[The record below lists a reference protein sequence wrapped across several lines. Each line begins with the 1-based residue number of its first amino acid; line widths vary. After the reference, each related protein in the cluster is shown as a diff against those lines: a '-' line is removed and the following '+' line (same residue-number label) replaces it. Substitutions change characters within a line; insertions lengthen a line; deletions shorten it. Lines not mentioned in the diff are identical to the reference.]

1 MKLFGANSGLSQY
14 MMDQSFVDKTGDEIY
29 EEQGV
34 LSNWANELSPYH
46 QDQLETVKAGLAQNE
61 ERMETISSITKPY
74 GDQLRGLGSNPFGG
88 LLINAAADFRGTAH
102 KLKKTTQFF
111 ANTSIDAI
119 ENLLIMREEIM
130 DAMAQGL
137 INTSFQIPGVTEPF
151 KLDTGDAEEQ
161 LAEKKQVA
169 ESGGDPYADQRLP
182 RIGEQGEIEKML
194 EPMASFFLTMFAG
207 GAPLKGASWTTKGIV
222 GGFEAAGTMDLADG
236 NLATALKDMLGEGGF
251 KDLADYLSSKPENAE
266 IGYERL
272 QLRVKNLVE
281 EGSINAIFMGLPMAF
296 RAMKAMGVKFLL
308 GGGATVATTQEAE
321 AGPVSE
327 IGKLLLKSRKE
338 ISKIKDASI
347 FNGKL
352 NRKNYDL
359 AKTEVNRVKQNYLAE
374 DGWVEPKIAEGST
387 KPAVVFN
394 PDGSI
399 KSINWQ
405 GVPYKFH
412 ISNKGLS
419 TEDHKAELVS
429 TMVNDVKSIVQ
440 RAKEGDQTAIKILKE
455 ADWYRAMRSRLRTEF
470 GGIADVFVDV
480 IGATSANT
488 GVTVNWD
495 NAVEVLTRFTKGE
508 FDEEIKLFEERIK
521 SGKTVSGKTITA
533 LHKDKN
539 NPFKL
544 ITKASGK
551 LFGINSPTSTGA
563 LLDMFRQIKAGD
575 SPKTKNFAG
584 NLIGSTTD
592 ATIDV
597 WAARYLRRAA
607 GYDRIPPNSEVG
619 VSGMHLK
626 GSTNENPRI
635 GGEFGFG
642 QSVFSDANAA
652 LKADGLLAEYG
663 GDLANMNDDDL
674 QAIVW
679 FMEKEIWTKNGWTTK
694 AGEGGSLDF
703 EASLAG
709 SANPERVKELRT
721 IINSKN
727 SGEQEILDASV
738 ELKNLSAPL
747 QRYVLGVS
755 AERPGNIPTNAK
767 QAEIAN
773 DLNSVLVKDDNV
785 VAFQNNS
792 TMGLFGGQVERAL
805 NSEIVTRSGFNASDL
820 VGKLV
825 QVGKANNQDAVF
837 VSKVVNETH
846 PNGRPGV
853 ELYFAKRKDAEYIKE
868 VTEYIRQ
875 MFNVD
880 GFTAITDA
888 RFRDRVDL
896 QVGTNAETAGLN
908 GIRLQY
914 IPEFAGGE
922 FNEVTKKAMTLNY
935 GRMVI
940 ALEKRY
946 PDINFT
952 KVMHYDTTVYV
963 NRDNP
968 ETDWIS
974 GGRSYK
980 DIIGPTSE

>member
-1 MKLFGANSGLSQY
+1 MDIEAEMRPVVENEIYQDKSADQIADEQSMFGSLMSGLAN
-14 MMDQSFVDKTGDEIY
+14 FVESDLGNVGPMNMVE
-29 EEQGV
+29 
-34 LSNWANELSPYH
+34 
-46 QDQLETVKAGLAQNE
+46 KA
-61 ERMETISSITKPY
+61 ITKPEQTS
-74 GDQLRGLGSNPFGG
+74 D
-88 LLINAAADFRGTAH
+88 
-102 KLKKTTQFF
+102 KLKQVGEF
-111 ANTSIDAI
+111 AGNVLLDVGENVMKLSADIGDAI
-119 ENLLIMREEIM
+119 RQ
-130 DAMAQGL
+130 AGL
-137 INTSFQIPGVTEPF
+137 PIPYFKFNRQKSVIPGASEGMWMSAEEGLAERKKQA
-151 KLDTGDAEEQ
+151 KLGDATSDME
-161 LAEKKQVA
+161 LMRI
-169 ESGGDPYADQRLP
+169 GDPNVLEEA
-182 RIGEQGEIEKML
+182 L
-194 EPMASFFLTMFAG
+194 EPMASFLVTMFIPALRTTKMQKGVNTSFERMFFQKGMQGAALASATLDLEDGNIATFLKDLGMQNDVIEYLSSRPEDEEVGFERLLLRTKNVMEEGAFSGLLLALPYAFRIMKANKVKFMAG
-207 GAPLKGASWTTKGIV
+207 GAAIGTFAS
-222 GGFEAAGTMDLADG
+222 
-236 NLATALKDMLGEGGF
+236 GE
-251 KDLADYLSSKPENAE
+251 
-266 IGYERL
+266 
-272 QLRVKNLVE
+272 
-281 EGSINAIFMGLPMAF
+281 
-296 RAMKAMGVKFLL
+296 
-308 GGGATVATTQEAE
+308 EAE
-321 AGPVSE
+321 AGPITE

-352 NRKNYDL
+352 NRKYYDL
-359 AKTEVNRVKQNYLAE
+359 AKTEVNRIKQNYLAE
-374 DGWVEPKIAEGST
+374 DGWVEPKIAEGGT

-440 RAKEGDQTAIKILKE
+440 RARDGDQTAINILKE

-495 NAVEVLTRFTKGE
+495 NALEVLTRFTKGE
-508 FDEEIKLFEERIK
+508 FDEEIKLFEERVK
-521 SGKTVSGKTITA
+521 RGETVSGKTITA
-533 LHKDKN
+533 LHKDKD

-544 ITKASGK
+544 ISKASGK

-792 TMGLFGGQVERAL
+792 TIGLFGGQVERAL

-837 VSKVVNETH
+837 VSKVVDETH

-853 ELYFAKRKDAEYIKE
+853 EFYFAKTKDAEYIKE

-875 MFNVD
+875 MFDVD

-922 FNEVTKKAMTLNY
+922 FNEVTKKAMAINY
-935 GRMVI
+935 AEMLYE
-940 ALEKRY
+940 LEKRY

-963 NRDNP
+963 NRSNP

-974 GGRSYK
+974 GGTSYE
-980 DIIGPTSE
+980 DIIGPASKELP